1 MRYSLIANINVII
14 MKHNIIKINDVEI
27 PKVGQAFHQPLGVGL
42 GNKWLPPHHNRTQT
56 KINILWAIIN
66 TMAT

>member
-42 GNKWLPPHHNRTQT
+42 GNK
-56 KINILWAIIN
+56 
-66 TMAT
+66 

>member
-27 PKVGQAFHQPLGVGL
+27 PKVGQAFHQPLGVREQMIT
-42 GNKWLPPHHNRTQT
+42 PPT
-56 KINILWAIIN
+56 IIEPRQRLIYYEP
-66 TMAT
+66 